1 MLYPDLCKLAQP
13 GAMISVR
20 VTPNA
25 SRNRIIVEGD
35 IIRIYVTVIPESGR
49 ANTAVQK
56 ALAKAMGIAKSR
68 LELVRGMGARDK
80 VFRVL

>member
-25 SRNRIIVEGD
+25 SRNRILVEGD
-35 IIRIYVTVIPESGR
+35 IIRIYVTVIPEGGR
-49 ANTAVQK
+49 ANAAVQK